1 MSGESR
7 YKMHYV
13 SGGGTQYDGGTWEIK
28 QTAKTY
34 KFTKIKDSFYSSHM
48 PECTIK
54 KGSRNQHAIRDW
66 EDGTFTVYPYQNGT
80 PHYFEPIL
88 TPTKETLQDKTE
100 EV

>member
-34 KFTKIKDSFYSSHM
+34 KFTKIKDSFYSSHT
-48 PECTIK
+48 CLSVRLK
-54 KGSRNQHAIRDW
+54 KEA
-66 EDGTFTVYPYQNGT
+66 
-80 PHYFEPIL
+80 
-88 TPTKETLQDKTE
+88 ETNTQ
-100 EV
+100 